1 MANYSLVVNSKF
13 QPFSFERYIQPYQ
26 LYGAAYK
33 EQQDALSE
41 LTNKASVWE
50 NMIDKQADQ
59 EVYNQYKA
67 YADDLYNQAENISKY
82 GINTSS
88 RQAMLDMRARYAK
101 EITPI
106 EQAYNKKAADVA
118 RQQKL
123 NDATGGKTVF
133 TRTAATTSLGDY
145 MKGVDDFGQA
155 NLDQIMQESA
165 AGAKALSARI
175 FSREEDMDAFESD
188 YYALIQKQGVSPEQA
203 LKILA
208 GDKRYPEFAKY
219 IEDTKK
225 KYSISNYDEQAQARI
240 TSAIMQGINA
250 GMVYQ
255 ESYTPVNNWRDQ
267 EQQRYINQLSLQ
279 DDNQQFQKEERKLDR
294 ELQREQSALI
304 PIAGTDTYLDP
315 KTGMRVNKKGEIL
328 SDFKAEQKHKQ
339 NKAVLKDA
347 LSKVAT
353 VEDAG
358 HLGYEPV
365 GVLQLHHKI
374 GGKRVWT
381 FGRAGDDVPHVTSD
395 LWTDTNLISKN
406 GKFTYNIPM
415 GVTANIVED
424 INSLPDEEKENLKWQ
439 MQQVPNYDKIDWQI
453 LQVEKK
459 TPGKFDYI
467 LLKEKLKN
475 NTNNN

>member
-67 YADDLYNQAENISKY
+67 YANDLYNQAENISKY

-294 ELQREQSALI
+294 DLQREQSAPI
-304 PIAGTDTYLDP
+304 PIAGTGTYFDP
-315 KTGMRVNKKGEIL
+315 KTGMEIDKDGNIV
-328 SDFKAEQKHKQ
+328 SNYKAKQKYEQ
-339 NKAVLKDA
+339 NKATLKDA

-353 VEDAG
+353 VEDAD

-381 FGRAGDDVPHVTSD
+381 FGRAGDDVPLVTSN

-406 GKFTYNIPM
+406 GKYTYNIPM
-415 GVTANIVED
+415 GAKSNIIEDLNTLPEEERANLD
-424 INSLPDEEKENLKWQ
+424 WQ
-439 MQQVPNYDKIDWQI
+439 MRQVPNYENIDWQV
-453 LQVEKK
+453 LQVETK

>member
-67 YADDLYNQAENISKY
+67 YANDLYNQAENISKY

-279 DDNQQFQKEERKLDR
+279 DDNQQFQATENEKNRNMQKP
-294 ELQREQSALI
+294 I
-304 PIAGTDTYLDP
+304 PIAGTGTYFDP
-315 KTGMRVNKKGEIL
+315 KTGMEVDKDGKIVSNY
-328 SDFKAEQKHKQ
+328 KAKQQYEQK
-339 NKAVLKDA
+339 KAITGA
-347 LSKVAT
+347 QLSKVGS
-353 VEDAG
+353 VEDAD
-358 HLGYEPV
+358 HLGYEAV
-365 GVLQLHHKI
+365 GVLQSHHKWT
-374 GGKRVWT
+374 GGKVFT
-381 FGRAGDDVPHVTSD
+381 FGRPGEDVPHVWNDFYTN
-395 LWTDTNLISKN
+395 TNLITDGGDYTYKIPRGVKASIVKDWNTIPEEESK
-406 GKFTYNIPM
+406 
-415 GVTANIVED
+415 E
-424 INSLPDEEKENLKWQ
+424 LENQIAELNA
-439 MQQVPNYDKIDWQI
+439 PEGTDWQV
-453 LQVEKK
+453 LQVETKK
-459 TPGKFDYI
+459 PGKYDYI
-467 LLKEKLKN
+467 LLKPKITKD
-475 NTNNN
+475 